1 MFVKL
6 RRDGLGAELPL
17 SDSLTL
23 GALFFNMPSQLRS
36 HVRII
41 SKKKSGKLNI
51 QMGYQ
56 LSILYTQTRY
66 MLLGNISNIEVIAI
80 CIIRLD
86 EKKVQ
91 IIM

>member
-1 MFVKL
+1 
-6 RRDGLGAELPL
+6 
-17 SDSLTL
+17 
-23 GALFFNMPSQLRS
+23 
-36 HVRII
+36 
-41 SKKKSGKLNI
+41 
-51 QMGYQ
+51 MGYQ